1 MERVGGCMYVC
12 TCLHACV
19 YEFLQLCVSKGVYA
33 ALCHTLLFLVHV
45 RLSALS
51 VMYAG
56 FYAYHHISLY
66 LFMHVRAVR

>member
-1 MERVGGCMYVC
+1 MERVCVCMYVC

-19 YEFLQLCVSKGVYA
+19 YVFMQLCLCVSKGVYV

-56 FYAYHHISLY
+56 FLLTITSHSTFLR
-66 LFMHVRAVR
+66 MCVQ

>member
-1 MERVGGCMYVC
+1 M
-12 TCLHACV
+12 LPSA
-19 YEFLQLCVSKGVYA
+19 
-33 ALCHTLLFLVHV
+33 TLYCFLVHV